1 MQVCRLV
8 KLSTLPV
15 RPLYCWVPL
24 RGLSSLSFISR
35 LFGISASEPKPKRVP
50 NHETVH
56 GVELQDDFSWLKN
69 RGSKV
74 SKSIVLLGWGLTW
87 LEVEAVV

>member
-8 KLSTLPV
+8 KLSTSPV
-15 RPLYCWVPL
+15 RPLYCCVPL
-24 RGLSSLSFISR
+24 RCLSSLSFISR
-35 LFGISASEPKPKRVP
+35 LFGVSASEPKPKKVP
-50 NHETVH
+50 DDETVH
-56 GVELQDDFSWLKN
+56 GVELQEDFSWLKY

-74 SKSIVLLGWGLTW
+74 SKNRVLLGSGLTW

>member
-8 KLSTLPV
+8 KLSTSPV
-15 RPLYCWVPL
+15 RPLYCCVPL

-35 LFGISASEPKPKRVP
+35 LFGVSASEPKPKKVP
-50 NHETVH
+50 DHETVH
-56 GVELQDDFSWLKN
+56 GVELQDDFSWLKY

-74 SKSIVLLGWGLTW
+74 S
-87 LEVEAVV
+87 